1 MHDKYICIHGHF
13 YQPPRE
19 NPWLESIELQDSA
32 YPYHDWNERIT
43 AECYGPNGVSRIL
56 DGSGRIFKIFNNYSR
71 ISFNLGPT
79 LLSWLEQKAPSVYRS
94 IFEADKESRMRF
106 SGHGSAIA
114 QVYNHMIMPLA
125 NDRDKVTQV
134 VWGLRDF
141 ELRFGRRPE
150 GMWLGETAVDTR
162 TLEILA
168 AHGIIYTILAPHQAR
183 RFRAIGAETWTDVSN
198 GSIDPTRPYRIALPS
213 GGSISIFFYDGPISR
228 AVAFEHLL
236 DRGEYLVGR
245 LMGAFSEHRTGPQLV
260 HVATDGETYGHHHRF
275 GDMAL
280 AYALNQIEGQDM
292 AHMTNYGEFLEKFPP
307 QYEAEIIENTS
318 WSCMHG
324 VERWRSD
331 CGCNTGG
338 LAGWNQ
344 QWRKPL
350 RDSFDWLR
358 DRLISIYEEHGGALL
373 KNIWAARDEYIDLI
387 FDRSQE
393 DVDEFME
400 RHGIRPMDDLEKQR
414 ALKLLEMQR
423 QAMFMY
429 TSCGWFFNEVSG
441 IETVQVIQYA
451 ARALQLAEQVSGQQL
466 EPEFLSRLESVPS
479 NRAELGNARK
489 VYELYVKPAAMDL
502 RKVGAHFAISALF
515 EENIEEVQT
524 HCYSVDYDEFKTY
537 LAGKARL
544 AIGRVR
550 ITSDITKESK
560 SLMFAVLHLGDHNL
574 SAGVGDYTTLE
585 NHQAMSAPILE
596 AFRKADFPEVLHY
609 IEHWFAGS
617 IYSLKTL
624 FRDEQ
629 RKVVGS
635 VLESTLGDV
644 ESVLHQL
651 YERNAPLM
659 RFLADL
665 SAPLPKALQA
675 AAEFTLNMSLRH
687 VLEADEINEDKLSAL
702 LLEAKDARVTLDTA
716 GLVYVI
722 QKNIAR
728 ACERLWADP
737 EDLSL
742 LGALETL
749 IRLVR
754 TLPFETDLWNAQ
766 NHVCEL
772 LQRVYPEMKRRS
784 DNGDETVHDWLAM
797 FTNLGELLRVRVA

>member
-1 MHDKYICIHGHF
+1 MQDKYICIHGHF

-79 LLSWLEQKAPSVYRS
+79 LLSWLEQKAPSVYRA

-114 QVYNHMIMPLA
+114 QVYNHIIMPLA
-125 NDRDKVTQV
+125 NDRDKITQV
-134 VWGLRDF
+134 LWGLRDF

-150 GMWLGETAVDTR
+150 GMWLSETAVDLR

-168 AHGIIYTILAPHQAR
+168 QNGIAYTILAPNQAR
-183 RFRAIGAETWTDVSN
+183 RFRAMGESKWTDVPD
-198 GSIDPTRPYRIALPS
+198 GSIDPTRPYRVMLPNGLSIAV
-213 GGSISIFFYDGPISR
+213 FFYDGPVSR
-228 AVAFEHLL
+228 AVAFERLL

-245 LMGAFSEHRTGPQLV
+245 LMGAFSDNRVGPQLV
-260 HVATDGETYGHHHRF
+260 HIATDGETYGHHHRF

-280 AYALNQIEGQDM
+280 SYALNQIEGQDL

-307 QYEAEIIENTS
+307 QFEAEIIENTS
-318 WSCMHG
+318 WSCAHG

-338 LAGWNQ
+338 LPGWNQ
-344 QWRKPL
+344 RWRAPL
-350 RDSFDWLR
+350 RESLDWLR
-358 DRLISIYEEHGGALL
+358 ERLISIFDQHGGELL
-373 KNIWAARDEYIDLI
+373 KSPWAARDEYIDLV

-400 RHGIRPMDDLEKQR
+400 RHGTRPMNDIDKQR

-451 ARALQLAEQVSGQQL
+451 ARALQLAEQISGQPI
-466 EPEFLSRLESVPS
+466 EDEFLKRLESVPS
-479 NRAELGNARK
+479 NRADLVNARR
-489 VYELYVKPAAMDL
+489 VYEQYVKPAAMDL

-515 EENIEEVQT
+515 EENIEEVET
-524 HCYSVDYDEFKTY
+524 HCYEVNYDEFKTY
-537 LAGKARL
+537 MAGKARL
-544 AIGRVR
+544 ALGRVR
-550 ITSDITKESK
+550 ITSEVTKESE

-574 SAGVGDYTTLE
+574 SAGVDAYTTPE
-585 NHQAMSAPILE
+585 KYHAMASPILE
-596 AFRKADFPEVLHY
+596 SFRKADFPDVLRY
-609 IEHWFAGS
+609 IENAFEGS

-635 VLESTLGDV
+635 VLESTLEDV

-651 YERNAPLM
+651 YENNAPLM

-687 VLEADEINEDKLSAL
+687 ALEADEINDDRVAAL
-702 LLEAKDARVTLDTA
+702 LQEARDARVNLDA
-716 GLVYVI
+716 VGLAYTV

-728 ACERLWADP
+728 ACERLLSDP
-737 EDLSL
+737 EDLVL
-742 LGALETL
+742 LGALES
-749 IRLVR
+749 LVR
-754 TLPFETDLWNAQ
+754 LARSLPFDVDFWNAQ
-766 NHVCEL
+766 NQLCEL
-772 LQRVYPEMKRRS
+772 LQRVYPEMKRRA
-784 DNGDETVHDWLAM
+784 DHGDESITDWLTT
-797 FTNLGELLRVRVA
+797 FQILGDLLRVRVA

>member
-1 MHDKYICIHGHF
+1 MTDKYICIHGHF

-79 LLSWLEQKAPSVYRS
+79 LLSWLEEKAPSVYRS

-114 QVYNHMIMPLA
+114 QVYNHIIMPLA

-134 VWGLRDF
+134 VWGVRDF

-150 GMWLGETAVDTR
+150 GMWLAETAVEVR

-168 AHGIIYTILAPHQAR
+168 AHGIAYTILAPHQAR
-183 RFRAIGAETWTDVSN
+183 RFRPVGSETWVDAPN
-198 GSIDPTRPYRIALPS
+198 GSIDPSRAYRVTLPS
-213 GGSISIFFYDGPISR
+213 GASIAVFFYDGPISR
-228 AVAFEHLL
+228 ALAFEHLL

-245 LMGAFSEHRTGPQLV
+245 LMGAFSEQRVGPQLV

-280 AYALNQIEGQDM
+280 AYALNQIEGQGL
-292 AHMTNYGEFLEKFPP
+292 AQMTNYGEFLEKFPP
-307 QYEAEIIENTS
+307 AFEAEIIENTS
-318 WSCMHG
+318 WSCAHG
-324 VERWRSD
+324 VERWKSD

-338 LAGWNQ
+338 LPDWNQ
-344 QWRKPL
+344 RWRGPL
-350 RDSFDWLR
+350 RESLDWLR
-358 DRLISIYEEHGGALL
+358 DRLIAVFEQHGSALL
-373 KNIWAARDEYIDLI
+373 KDPWAARDEYIDLI

-400 RHGIRPMDDLEKQR
+400 RHGTRALTDDEKR
-414 ALKLLEMQR
+414 AALKLLEMQR
-423 QAMFMY
+423 QALFMY

-451 ARALQLAEQVSGQQL
+451 ARALQLAEQTSGQAL
-466 EPEFLSRLESVPS
+466 EAEFMSRLEQVPS
-479 NRAELGNARK
+479 NRADLGNARK
-489 VYELYVKPAAMDL
+489 VYELYVKPAEMDL
-502 RKVGAHFAISALF
+502 HKVGAHFAISALF
-515 EENIEEVQT
+515 EEHIEEVQT
-524 HCYSVDYDEFKTY
+524 HCYAVDYEEFKTTI
-537 LAGKARL
+537 AGKARL
-544 AIGRVR
+544 ALGRVR
-550 ITSDITKESK
+550 ITSDITKESEL
-560 SLMFAVLHLGDHNL
+560 LMFAVLHLGDHNL
-574 SAGVGDYTTLE
+574 SAGVARFVSAEGY
-585 NHQAMSAPILE
+585 QAMSAPILD
-596 AFRKADFPEVLHY
+596 AFRKADFPEVLRC
-609 IEHWFAGS
+609 IERSFSGS

-651 YERNAPLM
+651 YEHNAPLM
-659 RFLADL
+659 RFLANL

-687 VLEADEINEDKLSAL
+687 ALDADEINEDKVSAL
-702 LLEAKDARVTLDTA
+702 IQEAKDARVTLDTA
-716 GLVYVI
+716 GLAYTV

-742 LGALETL
+742 LGGLESL
-749 IRLVR
+749 IRIVR
-754 TLPFETDLWNAQ
+754 ALPFEVDLWTAQ

-772 LQRVYPEMKRRS
+772 LQRVYPEIKRRW
-784 DNGDETVHDWLAM
+784 DNGDESLHDWLVM
-797 FTNLGELLRVRVA
+797 FRNLGELLRVRVA